1 MAPDSLRGAP
11 RGPGGRSGAG
21 RSQGEPQ
28 GSGSNDDTIERDS
41 GRIPIARQQA
51 RHVAPHADAA
61 GQELER
67 LIAAASRFACNVLLI
82 GETGTGKEVV
92 ARQIHARSARCARPF
107 VAADCTTLTPNLFE
121 SILFGHEK
129 GAFTGAIAPAKGL
142 VRAADGGTLFLDE
155 IGELPA
161 EGQAKL
167 LRVLQERQVLPVG
180 ATTPVDVN
188 VRIIAATHRDLWT
201 MVHEHAFREDLLY
214 RLEVLRIELRPLRER
229 LHELP
234 RLTETLLERIAA
246 THELGPLAVDG
257 DATARML
264 VHHWPGN
271 VRELANCLERAA
283 ILSPDG
289 VIRIEH
295 LPPNVQGAAGA
306 VAARPKAFRDELW
319 QHEEEALADALAR
332 AKGNK
337 ALAAALLGIHRKQ
350 LYRLL
355 ARHPA
360 APSAT
365 A

>member
-1 MAPDSLRGAP
+1 
-11 RGPGGRSGAG
+11 
-21 RSQGEPQ
+21 
-28 GSGSNDDTIERDS
+28 
-41 GRIPIARQQA
+41 
-51 RHVAPHADAA
+51 
-61 GQELER
+61 
-67 LIAAASRFACNVLLI
+67 VLLI

-92 ARQIHARSARCARPF
+92 ARQIHARSARCGRPF

-121 SILFGHEK
+121 SILFGHER
-129 GAFTGAIAPAKGL
+129 GAFTGAVAPAKGL

-180 ATTPVDVN
+180 ATTPIDVN
-188 VRIIAATHRDLWT
+188 VRVIAATHRDLWA
-201 MVHEHAFREDLLY
+201 MVHEHTFREDLLY

-234 RLTETLLERIAA
+234 RLTETLLERISAA
-246 THELGPLAVDG
+246 HDLGPLAVDG

-264 VHHWPGN
+264 LYHWPGN

-289 VIRIEH
+289 VIRVED
-295 LPPNVQGAAGA
+295 LPPHVQGAAGQGA
-306 VAARPKAFRDELW
+306 AGAIAARPKAFRDELW
-319 QHEEEALADALAR
+319 RHEEQVLADALAR

-360 APSAT
+360 APTAT